1 MYTVWL
7 TQNVFS
13 HIHFISVMYLNCARH
28 TDRHQSDSRD
38 SWNRAIRCC
47 RWLRTLYIHQSK
59 MTLPRKKTRH
69 KTQNR
74 MENEFSRWFTTLRR
88 VKKTWHIYELMQQS
102 AGIISF
108 HFIFVSACRH
118 QNEHTFIAPIVL
130 RRRIEQTLVM
140 LCAPCVQC
148 THPWKSKFHSTF
160 SSSGVSTVAF
170 WIAYQPSSQL
180 VWATVS
186 ACVTESRFAM

>member
-1 MYTVWL
+1 MLSVTAHFVH
-7 TQNVFS
+7 TSIQN
-13 HIHFISVMYLNCARH
+13 
-28 TDRHQSDSRD
+28 DS
-38 SWNRAIRCC
+38 S
-47 RWLRTLYIHQSK
+47 Q
-59 MTLPRKKTRH
+59 KKNRH

-186 ACVTESRFAM
+186 ACVTESRFAMYYTCWMYWKIEPSKWINYCHCLIWLAQSRWLYWHAKKQKWYKDI

>member
-59 MTLPRKKTRH
+59 MTLPRKKNPTLNTEPHGKWIFSVIYNIKESEKNMTHLWANATECRH
-69 KTQNR
+69 H
-74 MENEFSRWFTTLRR
+74 FF
-88 VKKTWHIYELMQQS
+88 
-102 AGIISF
+102 SF
-108 HFIFVSACRH
+108 HLRVGVSASKWTHFYCT
-118 QNEHTFIAPIVL
+118 N
-130 RRRIEQTLVM
+130 
-140 LCAPCVQC
+140 CAPT
-148 THPWKSKFHSTF
+148 THRTNTCNVVRAVCSVYTSMEK
-160 SSSGVSTVAF
+160 
-170 WIAYQPSSQL
+170 
-180 VWATVS
+180 
-186 ACVTESRFAM
+186 